1 MGMRGLSRD
10 RSERGAAAVEFAIV
24 MLPLLLVI
32 CGIVNFG
39 VIFAQQLSLDN
50 ATRAAARAG
59 VVDTGGG
66 VDVEARAQDEFEG
79 AIARSNAGDLLVTFP
94 GGVGASC
101 DNSTFGDV
109 MVVHGAVT
117 TNVLIPWLFPDAL
130 LPDSFT
136 LESEAAFQCEYS

>member
-1 MGMRGLSRD
+1 MRWRPRTNGRT
-10 RSERGAAAVEFAIV
+10 ERGAAAVEFAFIIV
-24 MLPLLLVI
+24 PLMLII

-59 VVDTGGG
+59 VVD
-66 VDVEARAQDEFEG
+66 VDADVTARTRAEFEG
-79 AIARSNAGDLLVTFP
+79 AIARDNAGEVGVDLS

-101 DNSTFGDV
+101 EGSDLGDM
-109 MVVHGAVT
+109 MVVEADVT
-117 TNVLIPWLFPDAL
+117 SDVLIPWIFPDSV
-130 LPDSFT
+130 LPGSYT